1 MKRQIIEIDEDKC
14 TGCGLCI
21 PNCHEGALQM
31 IDGKARLISDLL
43 CDGLGACLGHCP
55 EGAIEIIERE
65 AEPYNELV
73 TIKEIVKKG
82 KNTTVAH
89 LKHLKDHN
97 ETVYLNEGLQFLKN
111 NRSSL
116 SFDADRAIEE
126 IMGTIPAP
134 EQAKAP
140 NFSPQ
145 QAAHHHGTG
154 GCPGSMSRSFQDV
167 KPQPAAAAPS
177 MVSGESQLTH
187 WPIQM
192 HLINPMASH
201 FMGCDMLLA
210 ADCAAFSLASFHQT
224 ILKGKKLAIGCP
236 KLDSNK
242 EIYIEKLRVLI
253 DQARVNTLTV
263 VIMEVPCCFGLLQ
276 LAQAAAQKA
285 SRKVPIKALTI
296 GIQGEILDEEWV

>member
-116 SFDADRAIEE
+116 GFDVDQAIAE
-126 IMGTIPAP
+126 ILGETPKQTPKMMTP
-134 EQAKAP
+134 E
-140 NFSPQ
+140 
-145 QAAHHHGTG
+145 AHHHGGG
-154 GCPGSMSRSFQDV
+154 GCPGSQSRSFQNM
-167 KPQPAAAAPS
+167 QPAPSAAAAS
-177 MVSGESQLTH
+177 AASTESQLTH

-201 FMGCDMLLA
+201 FAGCDMVLA
-210 ADCAAFSLASFHQT
+210 ADCAAFSLGSFHQN

-242 EIYIEKLRVLI
+242 EVYIEKLRVLI

>member
-1 MKRQIIEIDEDKC
+1 MIRQIIEIDEDKC

-31 IDGKARLISDLL
+31 IDDKARLISDLL

-55 EGAIEIIERE
+55 EGAIEIVERE
-65 AEPYNELV
+65 AQPYNELV

-89 LKHLKDHN
+89 LKHLKEHN

-111 NRSSL
+111 NRSACN
-116 SFDADRAIEE
+116 FDVDQAITE
-126 IMGTIPAP
+126 IIGTVSPKPTPQMIPQTP
-134 EQAKAP
+134 HP
-140 NFSPQ
+140 
-145 QAAHHHGTG
+145 HGGG
-154 GCPGSMSRSFQDV
+154 GCPGSQSRSFENLQ
-167 KPQPAAAAPS
+167 PQAAS
-177 MVSGESQLTH
+177 NQLLSGESQLTH

-192 HLINPMASH
+192 HLLNPMASH
-201 FMGCDMLLA
+201 FIGCDMLLA
-210 ADCAAFSLASFHQT
+210 ADCASFTIASFHQT

-242 EIYIEKLRVLI
+242 EVYVEKLRVLI
-253 DQARVNTLTV
+253 DQAKVNTLTV

-276 LAQAAAQKA
+276 LAQAAAAKA
-285 SRKVPIKALTI
+285 TRKVPIKAMTI